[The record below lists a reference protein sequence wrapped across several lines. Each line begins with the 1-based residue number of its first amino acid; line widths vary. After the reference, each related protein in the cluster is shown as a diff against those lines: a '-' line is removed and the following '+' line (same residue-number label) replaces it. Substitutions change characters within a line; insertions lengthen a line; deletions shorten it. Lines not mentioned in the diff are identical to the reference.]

1 MTGATRPS
9 ADPSGAPPEEMMEPT
24 SEEAVEAI
32 VDEGAHDQIDRM
44 ELPEDPDQ
52 AVALLVNELLA
63 AREAAEQA
71 EDRWKRSVAEFD
83 NYRKRTA
90 RVQQESVTRA
100 SERVML
106 RILPV
111 LDSLDAALIMESADG
126 SSDGGLR
133 QGMSSTRELLLSTL
147 SREGLEPIEALGAAF
162 DPTLHD
168 AAQMAEGSGT
178 MVVTAEL
185 RRGYLLKGR
194 VVRPALVAVGYE
206 PTSAPEA
213 ETVEEEDQA

>member
-1 MTGATRPS
+1 MTGATRPG
-9 ADPSGAPPEEMMEPT
+9 ADPSGAPPEEMTT
-24 SEEAVEAI
+24 STPEEVVEAVLE
-32 VDEGAHDQIDRM
+32 DGPHDRIGHM
-44 ELPEDPDQ
+44 ELPEDPDE
-52 AVALLVNELLA
+52 AVAHLINELLA

-90 RVQQESVTRA
+90 RVQQESVARA

-106 RILPV
+106 QILPV

-126 SSDGGLR
+126 PAGSGLR

-147 SREGLEPIEALGAAF
+147 AREGLEPIEAQGAAF
-162 DPTLHD
+162 DPSLHE
-168 AAQMAEGSGT
+168 AAQMAEGTGT
-178 MVVTAEL
+178 MVVTAEF

-194 VVRPALVAVGYE
+194 VVRPSLVSVGYE
-206 PTSAPEA
+206 PAAPSEA
-213 ETVEEEDQA
+213 DAGEEGQA

>member
-1 MTGATRPS
+1 LTGATRPG
-9 ADPSGAPPEEMMEPT
+9 ADPSGTPPDEVTTPT
-24 SEEAVEAI
+24 PAEVVEAVL
-32 VDEGAHDQIDRM
+32 DEGAPDQMDRM
-44 ELPEDPDQ
+44 ELPEDPDE
-52 AVALLVNELLA
+52 AVALLINELLA

-90 RVQQESVTRA
+90 RVQQESVARA

-106 RILPV
+106 QILPV

-126 SSDGGLR
+126 SSGGGLR
-133 QGMSSTRELLLSTL
+133 QGLSSTRELLLSTL

-162 DPTLHD
+162 DPTLHE

-206 PTSAPEA
+206 PASPAEA
-213 ETVEEEDQA
+213 DAGEEDRA

>member
-1 MTGATRPS
+1 MTGATRPG
-9 ADPSGAPPEEMMEPT
+9 ADPSGAPPEEVTTPAP
-24 SEEAVEAI
+24 EEVVEAI
-32 VDEGAHDQIDRM
+32 VDDGMDDQVDRV
-44 ELPEDPDQ
+44 ELPEDPGE
-52 AVALLVNELLA
+52 AVALLINELLA

-90 RVQQESVTRA
+90 RVQQESVARA

-106 RILPV
+106 QILPV
-111 LDSLDAALIMESADG
+111 LDSLDAALVMESADG
-126 SSDGGLR
+126 SAGGGLR

-147 SREGLEPIEALGAAF
+147 SREGLEPIEAVGAPF
-162 DPTLHD
+162 DPTLHE

-194 VVRPALVAVGYE
+194 VVRPTLVAVGYE
-206 PTSAPEA
+206 PTSPS
-213 ETVEEEDQA
+213 EEEDPA

>member
-9 ADPSGAPPEEMMEPT
+9 ADRSGVPPEEVTTPSPE
-24 SEEAVEAI
+24 EVVEAVLEDDPNGRI
-32 VDEGAHDQIDRM
+32 GHM
-44 ELPEDPDQ
+44 ELPEDPDE
-52 AVALLVNELLA
+52 AVALLINELLA

-90 RVQQESVTRA
+90 RVQQESVARA

-106 RILPV
+106 QILPV
-111 LDSLDAALIMESADG
+111 LDSLDAALIMESAAG
-126 SSDGGLR
+126 SPDDGLR

-147 SREGLEPIEALGAAF
+147 SREGLLPIEALGAAF
-162 DPTLHD
+162 DPTLHE

-206 PTSAPEA
+206 PSPPSGVEA
-213 ETVEEEDQA
+213 GEEDPA

>member
-1 MTGATRPS
+1 MTGATRPG
-9 ADPSGAPPEEMMEPT
+9 ADPSGAPPDEVTTPT
-24 SEEAVEAI
+24 SEEVVEA
-32 VDEGAHDQIDRM
+32 VLEDDPYDGIDHV
-44 ELPEDPDQ
+44 ELPEDPDE
-52 AVALLVNELLA
+52 AVALLINELLA

-90 RVQQESVTRA
+90 RVQQDSVARA

-106 RILPV
+106 QILPV

-133 QGMSSTRELLLSTL
+133 RGMSSTRELLLSTL
-147 SREGLEPIEALGAAF
+147 SREGLEPIAALGAGF
-162 DPTLHD
+162 DPTFHE

-185 RRGYLLKGR
+185 RRGYVLKGR

-206 PTSAPEA
+206 PTSPSEA
-213 ETVEEEDQA
+213 EAGEEDPA

>member
-1 MTGATRPS
+1 MTGATRPG
-9 ADPSGAPPEEMMEPT
+9 ADPSGSPPDEVTTPTPEEVV
-24 SEEAVEAI
+24 EAVL
-32 VDEGAHDQIDRM
+32 DEGAQDQMDRM
-44 ELPEDPDQ
+44 ELPEDPDE
-52 AVALLVNELLA
+52 AVALLINELLA

-90 RVQQESVTRA
+90 RVQQESVARA

-106 RILPV
+106 QILPV

-126 SSDGGLR
+126 SSGGGLR
-133 QGMSSTRELLLSTL
+133 QGLSSTRELLLSTL

-162 DPTLHD
+162 DPTLHE

-206 PTSAPEA
+206 PASPAEA
-213 ETVEEEDQA
+213 DAGEEDRA

>member
-1 MTGATRPS
+1 MTGATRPG
-9 ADPSGAPPEEMMEPT
+9 ADPSGAPPEEVTTPAA
-24 SEEAVEAI
+24 EEVVEAI
-32 VDEGAHDQIDRM
+32 VDDGMDDQVDRV
-44 ELPEDPDQ
+44 ELPEDPGE
-52 AVALLVNELLA
+52 AVALLINELLA

-90 RVQQESVTRA
+90 RVQQESVARA

-106 RILPV
+106 QILPV

-126 SSDGGLR
+126 SSGGGLR
-133 QGMSSTRELLLSTL
+133 QGLSSTRELLLSTL

-162 DPTLHD
+162 DPTLHE

-206 PTSAPEA
+206 PASPAEA
-213 ETVEEEDQA
+213 DAGEEDRA